1 MGGMGR
7 INFEGLKEFRK
18 SLEKLQENY
27 DGFMEECAKELA
39 ARLLAAV
46 VERTPTGLPPK
57 DIDDNRKTTVEV
69 TGAGGKKRKFLS
81 REAEIYQRHWA
92 HYKGGT
98 LKRSWTIGEIRKE
111 GGTYI
116 IEVINPVEYASYVE
130 YGHRQEP
137 GRYVPALGKRLKKGW
152 AKGKFMMTISEQELE
167 RAAPQ
172 ILEQKM
178 RRFLEEHMR

>member
-1 MGGMGR
+1 MGSMGR
-7 INFEGLKEFRK
+7 INFGELKELQK

-27 DGFMEECAKELA
+27 DGFMEACAKELA
-39 ARLLAAV
+39 ARLLAAAV
-46 VERTPTGLPPK
+46 RRTPTGKPPQ
-57 DIDDNRKTTVEV
+57 DIDENRKTTVEV

-81 REAEIYQRHWA
+81 REAAIYQQYWQ

-111 GGTYI
+111 GSTYI

-152 AKGKFMMTISEQELE
+152 AKGQFMMTISAQELE
-167 RAAPQ
+167 QMAPQ

-178 RRFLEEHMR
+178 KRFLEEHMG